1 MNSGASMEGALN
13 IAELFFAA
21 GLIGAARVSQLRVEA

>member
-1 MNSGASMEGALN
+1 VGLMDGAVT

-21 GLIGAARVSQLRVEA
+21 GLIGAARISQLRVEA